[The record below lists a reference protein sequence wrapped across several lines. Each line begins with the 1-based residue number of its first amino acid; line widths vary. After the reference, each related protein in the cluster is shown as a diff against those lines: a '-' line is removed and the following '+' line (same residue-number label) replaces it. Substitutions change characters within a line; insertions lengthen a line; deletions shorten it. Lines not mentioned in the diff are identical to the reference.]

1 MTAEKS
7 KRKSDHECTALVMGY
22 TTYMHIA
29 VKRLS
34 EKATLPSYQT
44 EHSAGMDLAA
54 YIDEPVVLKPHGRAI
69 IPTGIAIA
77 LPEGYEAQIRGRS
90 GLAAKYG
97 VMPANGVGTIDAD
110 YRGEIGVILLNT
122 SEESFTV
129 EPDMRVAQL
138 VITKYDR
145 AEWTEVDDLD
155 ETERGAGGF
164 GSTGK

>member
-1 MTAEKS
+1 
-7 KRKSDHECTALVMGY
+7 
-22 TTYMHIA
+22 MHIA
-29 VKRLS
+29 IKKLS
-34 EKATLPSYQT
+34 DTAVLPVYQT

-54 YIDEPVVLKPHGRAI
+54 CIDEPVVLQPHSRAI

-90 GLAAKYG
+90 GLAAKFG

-122 SEESFTV
+122 SNEPFTV
-129 EPDMRVAQL
+129 EPAMRVAQL
-138 VITKYDR
+138 VIARYER
-145 AEWTEVDDLD
+145 AEWKEVTNLD

>member
-1 MTAEKS
+1 MKILL
-7 KRKSDHECTALVMGY
+7 KKLHRGAL
-22 TTYMHIA
+22 
-29 VKRLS
+29 
-34 EKATLPSYQT
+34 LPEYQT

-54 YIDEPVVLKPHGRAI
+54 CIDEPVVLPPHGRAV

-77 LPEGYEAQIRGRS
+77 LPEGYEAQVRGRS
-90 GLAAKYG
+90 GLAAKFG

-122 SEESFTV
+122 STEPFTV

-138 VITKYDR
+138 VVARYER
-145 AEWTEVDDLD
+145 AEWVEVDDLE
-155 ETERGAGGF
+155 ETARGAGGF